1 VGSQGDAWPPAA
13 LSDPAGR
20 NPLDRFPIRS
30 YLLRLA
36 TFHLTYPCAIPRY
49 DFKGDFVMASI
60 LSASHFH
67 SEAAAFDFVET
78 RLWPDG
84 PACPHCG
91 ATKEHVGRLSGKSTR
106 AGLCKCYACRKP
118 FTVRI
123 GTIFESS
130 HVPLRMWLQAIH
142 LMCSSKKGISTRQLQ
157 RTLG

>member
-1 VGSQGDAWPPAA
+1 
-13 LSDPAGR
+13 
-20 NPLDRFPIRS
+20 
-30 YLLRLA
+30 
-36 TFHLTYPCAIPRY
+36 
-49 DFKGDFVMASI
+49 
-60 LSASHFH
+60 
-67 SEAAAFDFVET
+67 
-78 RLWPDG
+78 LWPDG

-157 RTLG
+157 RTLGVAMKAAWFLGPRIREAMKDNGIPFDPPMGGPGGTVEADETYVGRKPGMKVGRGHAHKMAVFALVERDGKVRSFHVP